1 MKTDIIIKG
10 AQEHNLKNIDLSIPR
25 NQLVVFTG
33 VSGSGKSSLAFDTL
47 YAEGQRRYVE
57 SLSAYARQ
65 FLGQMEKP
73 KVDYIEG
80 LSPAISIEQKSSSK
94 NPRSTVGTATE
105 IYDYLRVLYA
115 RIGKQYCHNCGEP
128 VGSQTVDQMI
138 EHLMQSPL
146 GTKLQ
151 ILAPLVQNRKGEH
164 KDELEQ
170 LRQEGFVRVMINGQL
185 RNLEEDIVLDKKSK
199 HNIDVVIDR
208 IVLKKGIESRLAE
221 SIELALKLTE
231 GTVKIE
237 FTDDNS
243 EQILSAQNSCA
254 KCNIGFEEL
263 SPQSFSFNSPLGAC
277 KLCNG
282 LGYKL
287 EFDPDLV
294 VPDPELTIMEGA
306 IAAWG
311 KLEAKQ
317 ESWTLNTVR
326 NLAKAYNFSL
336 TTPWYQMPEI
346 VKQLVLYGSKGRKFK
361 IAWQNER
368 GSGEFMMRYEGIIP
382 QLERRMHE
390 TTSED
395 MRRYYMQF
403 ISDKPCPECDGRKLK
418 PSSLA
423 VRIGDKNISQ
433 ITSMSIAQ
441 AHAFFSDLQ
450 LSGNRLIIA
459 AEVLKEIRNRL
470 GFLLSVGLHYL
481 SLDRRSP
488 TLSGGEAQRIRL
500 ASQIGSQLVGVMYIL
515 DEPSIGLHQRDN
527 TKLVDMLLQLRD
539 LGNSVIVVEH
549 DEDTMRSADLIVDFG
564 PHAGVFGGEIVAK
577 GKIDEIMLS
586 ENSLTGAYLSGRMK
600 IPIPT
605 RRVKPDERVI
615 RISNATHN
623 NLKDISVDIPI
634 GLFVCVSGVSGS
646 GKSSLINQTLSPFL
660 HNSFY
665 RSSHKVG
672 SNSSI
677 SGIEHIDKII
687 SIDQQPIGR
696 TPRSNPC
703 TYIKLFDPIRNLFS
717 ELPAS
722 KMRGYKPGRFSF
734 NVKGGRCE
742 ACEGAGVKQIE
753 MHFMADIYV
762 TCEVCKGKR
771 YNQETLSVRYK
782 GKNIAEV
789 LDMDVQEAVEFF
801 EAIPSIRQKLQTLHE
816 VGLDYIKLGQS
827 STTLSGGE
835 AQRIKLSRELSK
847 TSTGKTLYLLDEPTT
862 GLHFDDINKLLKV
875 LQKLVAMGNTVVVI
889 EHNLDVIKSA
899 DWVIDLGPEGGD
911 EGGMIIALGTPE
923 DIIAC
928 EDSAT
933 GYYLKQHFQR
943 ELGTDNPHETG
954 TIQPFIKPIDPAF
967 VKEKKPKARKPKKA
981 EIKLAPN
988 HLAISPET
996 HE

>member
-1 MKTDIIIKG
+1 LKTEILIKG
-10 AQEHNLKNIDLSIPR
+10 AQEHNLKNIELRIPR
-25 NQLVVFTG
+25 NNLVVFTG

-80 LSPAISIEQKSSSK
+80 LSPAISIEQKSASK
-94 NPRSTVGTATE
+94 NPRSTVGTVTE

-170 LRQEGFVRVMINGQL
+170 LRQEGFVRVMINGVARSL
-185 RNLEEDIVLDKKSK
+185 DEEIVLDKKSK
-199 HNIDVVIDR
+199 HNIDVVVDR
-208 IVLKKGIESRLAE
+208 IVLKEGIESRLAD
-221 SIELALKLTE
+221 SLELALKLTE
-231 GTVKIE
+231 GVVKIE
-237 FTDDNS
+237 FS
-243 EQILSAQNSCA
+243 ESGETQILSAQNACPH
-254 KCNIGFEEL
+254 CNIGFEEL
-263 SPQSFSFNSPLGAC
+263 APQSFSFNSPIGAC
-277 KLCNG
+277 PTCNG

-294 VPDPELTIMEGA
+294 VPDPELSIMEGA
-306 IAAWG
+306 VTAWG
-311 KLEAKQ
+311 RLETKQ
-317 ESWTLNTVR
+317 DSWTLNTVR
-326 NLAKAYNFSL
+326 NLARSFNFSL
-336 TTPWYQMPEI
+336 TTPWYQLSDL
-346 VKQLVLYGSKGRKFK
+346 VKQLILYGSKGRKFK

-368 GSGEFMMRYEGIIP
+368 GSGEFMMRFEGVIP
-382 QLERRMHE
+382 TLERRMHE
-390 TTSED
+390 TSSEE
-395 MRRYYMQF
+395 MRRYYMQY
-403 ISDKPCPECDGRKLK
+403 ISDKPCPDCDGKKLK

-423 VRIGDKNISQ
+423 VRIEGMNIGEVTALSVR
-433 ITSMSIAQ
+433 A
-441 AHAFFSDLQ
+441 AHEFFSNLK
-450 LSGNRLIIA
+450 LSGNKLIIA
-459 AEVLKEIRNRL
+459 QEVLKEVRNRL

-527 TKLVDMLLQLRD
+527 SKLVNMLLQLRD
-539 LGNSVIVVEH
+539 LGNTVIVVEH
-549 DEDTMRSADLIVDFG
+549 DEDTMRSADQIVDFG
-564 PHAGVFGGEIVAK
+564 PKAGIFGGEIIAQ
-577 GKIDEIMLS
+577 GNIAEIIA
-586 ENSLTGAYLSGRMK
+586 NPDSLTGAYLSGRLE
-600 IPIPT
+600 IPVPSKRIKADD
-605 RRVKPDERVI
+605 RYI
-615 RISNATHN
+615 RIYKARHN
-623 NLKDISVDIPI
+623 NLKNLDVEIPL
-634 GLFVCVSGVSGS
+634 GLFVCITGVSGS
-646 GKSSLINQTLSPFL
+646 GKSSLINQTLYPYL
-660 HNSFY
+660 HNQFF
-665 RSSHKVG
+665 RTSHKVG
-672 SNSSI
+672 KMDAI
-677 SGIEHIDKII
+677 TGIEHIDKII

-703 TYIKLFDPIRNLFS
+703 TYIKLFDPIRNLFAQ
-717 ELPAS
+717 LPAS

-762 TCEVCKGKR
+762 TCEVCKGMR
-771 YNQETLSVRYK
+771 YNHETLSIRYK

-789 LDMDVQEAVEFF
+789 LDMDVQEAIDFF
-801 EAIPSIRQKLQTLHE
+801 EAVPSIRQKLLTLHE

-847 TSTGKTLYLLDEPTT
+847 TSTGNTLYLLDEPTT
-862 GLHFDDINKLLKV
+862 GLHFDDINKLLTV
-875 LQKLVAMGNTVVVI
+875 LKKLVVMGNTVVVI

-899 DWVIDLGPEGGD
+899 DWVIDLGPEGGE
-911 EGGMIIALGTPE
+911 EGGRIICQGTPE
-923 DIIAC
+923 ELIDC
-928 EDSAT
+928 PDSST
-933 GYYLKQHFQR
+933 GFHLKKHLTRQIT
-943 ELGTDNPHETG
+943 EVEADEP
-954 TIQPFIKPIDPAF
+954 
-967 VKEKKPKARKPKKA
+967 KPKQQRTRK
-981 EIKLAPN
+981 
-988 HLAISPET
+988 T
-996 HE
+996 G